1 MKQLSNEVI
10 HNIWLHINGKAE
22 GLMEAGK
29 EADVPVMFANALLE
43 YAEDAIQPWWTDLPK
58 NRGCCEYKGE

>member
-1 MKQLSNEVI
+1 MDNTTQYKGIKMNELSTEVI

-29 EADVPVMFANALLE
+29 EADVPVMFA
-43 YAEDAIQPWWTDLPK
+43 DAILAYVDQSRK
-58 NRGCCEYKGE
+58 

>member
-43 YAEDAIQPWWTDLPK
+43 YAEDAI
-58 NRGCCEYKGE
+58 